1 VKVTGATEPAQ
12 AWDVREIT
20 MYMSTPVLNGTTLY
34 GMTDKQR
41 GSLFALD
48 VTNGTVLWKGEG
60 RLGENASLTD
70 VGSALLVMSTSGE
83 LTVQQKGPKELKELA
98 KIKVSDSPV
107 WASPAVTGDKILIKD
122 KTNLILYQV
131 SGG

>member
-1 VKVTGATEPAQ
+1 
-12 AWDVREIT
+12 

-70 VGSALLVMSTSGE
+70 VGSALLVVSTSGE

-98 KIKVSDSPV
+98 KFKVSDSPV
-107 WASPAVTGDKILIKD
+107 WASPAVAGDKILIKD
-122 KTNLILYQV
+122 KTNLMLYQV